1 MFRRSRLSI
10 KPNVKPGGRGS
21 SQTSKEDDKDH
32 TSVQQPSPERNAS
45 NENDATESQ
54 VVVSVPPMPPPNA
67 SREQEE
73 RDDPDEQ
80 QENVPINKN
89 DTNDKTGES
98 GVNSKLSVAPL
109 QRRKRFSTMPNLA
122 KPRSTSTSASTQPSS
137 SITSK
142 SLAQQQ
148 TSLTIGANTA
158 SVQGKA
164 SPSQTSAT
172 DKVLPKSLD
181 KRKPASGQLNK
192 LPEKKTPI
200 PQVPQFSPVKSPVHK
215 DPAIGTNTIRSPMTR
230 KTLSSP
236 LKERIMPSSPPA
248 KGIVPSPNHSPVRP
262 KSAKIPSDLERLR
275 KARKLREMLKEEL
288 RKEKKARRET
298 IPVWE
303 TGNPPERT
311 KMTMRDFIYYLPD
324 TNPMLSS
331 FEEEKRPSFPVL
343 TKEPEVGTIN
353 PPANEDEGEESDD
366 AVLGPRVKV
375 AEDGSII
382 IDEESLTVEVLR
394 KKGPIVE
401 ENDPIFERG
410 SQTTYSSFRKST
422 HTKPWS
428 NKETDMFFL
437 AISMVGT
444 DFSMIG
450 QLFPNRTRIEIKNKF
465 KREEKLNSW
474 RIDKAF
480 KEKKP
485 LDLDF
490 FGELLTRVLEAES
503 KRKKEKDEKTK
514 TQAPRKQSRSKR
526 NRKGKNVTEPES
538 DPDDPDPVEV
548 ADTELAEVDSNSVV
562 DGTEASC
569 SVEGQE
575 DAQKKESTSKPHP
588 TKRKRKRK
596 KKITAEPAEQE
607 TTKEPPHEGSSSQE
621 SKQEVQ
627 ECKIGTQKSSDLLSA
642 EEDNVGDQVA
652 EGEDECHIVNGEI
665 SLEQGISE
673 NKQPSETKKKV
684 NHNVESHSVSDHESE
699 APSKTTPPVT
709 TKTSKKSQCV
719 RVQKLKPNLKA
730 NRSKRVGGKDDDKTA
745 SQAIRFNDGDDK
757 REEVQESSVQ
767 HEDAPNC
774 DPPEIM
780 NNEVSEKEINS
791 VTADK
796 TKKIL
801 ESKAQGSDTE
811 SWPVEKQEESRAK
824 PNSAAR
830 RRFQKPKPN
839 LGKAVV
845 LIDEK
850 KIAPEQDKV
859 ITTEEDLD
867 FNPNIPVTEVCEVS
881 ERTGSDPYFASDVQ
895 TVDTLIANKKQVQQD
910 AVQGSSGAS
919 ESMVPVSQSKV
930 QSLEAATNSM
940 EIETQSIMALDSE
953 MLRRGCQDSNKT
965 QRSGMPSECD
975 GQEEHEDLKLDSIQD
990 NIISKPT
997 RSGRQPRPT
1006 AFYKSS
1012 AEHKPSAASPLLP
1025 EAESED
1031 KSRSRRARSQKTK
1044 PKVSKSLSK
1053 KETVTKNAGKGQG
1066 ISKAK
1071 LVTLRASQEDDDD
1084 DEPEPVE
1091 EDDVY
1096 LINPEEV
1103 NKVPAFV
1110 PISLRSP
1117 EPVHA
1122 EVEETMEELEIAVNV
1137 SDKNYDS
1144 ETEQALHESPDK
1156 SEPSQSCS
1164 LAAEED
1170 YNPATSDQIELFVE
1184 VIEIANEDTSQEE
1197 EYPDT
1202 EPGDDLQDAVCANV
1216 SYVDQKNLEQETI
1229 LGSDPPPMPIVEHD
1243 TAPDV
1248 TDVCTESSRLGEQHI
1263 PTEKNVKDGFDLEE
1277 LALPKEDSHN
1287 ATVSSSSITE
1297 QMSSQTNQV
1306 IKRCRFLK
1314 PKPNLS
1320 KTTSRS
1326 HAKKMC
1332 PITES
1337 RSVQNSIEPSE
1348 TTLQRSNYDNETKE
1362 NHGDSLQLHLATA
1375 EADKQHLTTEQVSV
1389 EQPSDKVSFPD
1400 EQEKCVGNQEQMNK
1414 TEHQG
1419 YRTKHPCEKVSI
1431 LGEQDVRHGKKSSRT
1446 DHLNDDTQYVVE
1458 RLSIPEQQD
1467 QYTEDEEQPSR
1478 TEHLNDETPHVV
1490 EQLTLPEQ
1498 QDQYVEDEEPLSRNQ
1513 HVVEQLSIPEQQ
1525 DQYMKDE
1532 EQLGRTRYLNDE
1544 IQHVVEQLSIPEQ
1557 QNQCVE
1563 DEEQLSR
1570 TQYLNDETQH
1580 VVEQLSIPEQQDQY
1594 VEDEEQ
1600 LSRTEHLND
1609 ETPHVVKQL
1618 TLPKQ
1623 QDQYMDDEEP
1633 LNRTQHVVEQLSIP
1647 EQQDQYLEDE
1657 EQLNRTQH
1665 VVEQLSIP
1673 EQQDQYMKDEEQLGR
1688 TRYLNDEIQHVVEQL
1703 SIPEQQNQCVEDEEQ
1718 PSRTQYLN
1726 DETQH
1731 VVEQLSIPEQQ
1742 DQYVEDEEQLSR
1754 TEHLNDE
1761 TPHVVEQLTLPEQ
1774 QDQCVEDEEPLSRN
1788 QHVVEQLSIPEQQDQ
1803 YVEDEEQPSRT
1814 QHLND
1819 EIQHVVEQLSIF
1831 EQQKQSVENEEQQ
1844 LSRTVNLGDETQHM
1858 GEQLSASEQQN
1869 QCVEDEKEQ
1878 LIRTAYLSG
1887 ETQHVVEQLSVPE
1900 QQNSC
1905 VEDKKQSRTQHL
1917 GEQFSLSKQQDQWVE
1932 DEVQLERIK
1941 QLDARTEYLSASVSP
1956 THDQLHTTSEIQ
1968 EAQLGMSSG
1977 AYFTQSTLSPCQR
1990 TDAKLSIQAPES
2002 NADVSYFGYSQQ
2014 INITEAQNSEHQ
2026 GMLNTS
2032 EENLEHMMAM
2042 GNPNEETFVLTLVE
2056 IPAYSLVDYGAS
2068 SASFTPVSEGTLAI
2082 VEPVLPLPTENAEV
2096 TETASY
2102 APACSSEPPVEAPTA
2117 SSVSE
2122 AVRCTESTQQQWSSD
2137 VPRSNLGQMQ
2147 RKRKA
2152 HAFDDEQDPPIKKSP
2167 ATISINEEATERV
2180 QLNEGTAPS
2189 KLAIFTSLEEC
2200 PAAIRSGMINSG
2212 TEEMNLQLEST
2223 EGFTS
2228 TPLESV
2234 GNPVPV
2240 EAATETHS
2248 VSVKE
2253 IKKSISQI
2261 RRGKLTVKPNIPTK
2275 RATCTLDT
2283 SKNKNSLKLS
2293 KTPKNSPSGNIL
2305 HAEGAC
2311 NLSVDMNFSQ
2321 QKPESAFHN
2330 QDQTDG
2336 QEHAATTEAG
2346 HSSQTLAAVIH
2357 AGAMVDA
2364 DVGMTAEQ
2372 SESCTQEKAS
2382 TSSTSLTRPAR
2393 KPRGFLSFISK
2404 KPSESESATKP
2415 QRTTFLKPCVTLPRF
2430 ARKRPIPSEENPEE
2444 TETSTLPAAKRKS
2457 FEKAGGHQPDSQ
2469 SVPTEVRYSSS
2480 LQSWQSESYTE
2491 EACCAMEQDT
2501 EQMQP
2506 TRVAEYFF
2514 SDIFT
2519 EVEEDEQE

>member
-32 TSVQQPSPERNAS
+32 TSVQQSSPERNTS
-45 NENDATESQ
+45 NENDASESQ
-54 VVVSVPPMPPPNA
+54 VVISVPPVPPPNA

-89 DTNDKTGES
+89 DKNDKTGEP
-98 GVNSKLSVAPL
+98 GVNSKLSVALL

-142 SLAQQQ
+142 TLAQQQ
-148 TSLTIGANTA
+148 TSLTSGANTA

-172 DKVLPKSLD
+172 DKLLPKSLD
-181 KRKPASGQLNK
+181 KRKPSSGQLNK

-236 LKERIMPSSPPA
+236 LKERVMTSSPPT

-353 PPANEDEGEESDD
+353 PPANEDEDEESDD

-514 TQAPRKQSRSKR
+514 TQAPRKPSKSKR

-538 DPDDPDPVEV
+538 DPDDPDPVEF
-548 ADTELAEVDSNSVV
+548 ADTELTEVDSNSVV

-596 KKITAEPAEQE
+596 KKLTAEPAEQE

-642 EEDNVGDQVA
+642 EEDNVGDQIA
-652 EGEDECHIVNGEI
+652 EGEDECHVVNGEI
-665 SLEQGISE
+665 SLEQGIAE

-709 TKTSKKSQCV
+709 TKTSKKSQYV

-730 NRSKRVGGKDDDKTA
+730 NRTKRVGGKDDDKTA
-745 SQAIRFNDGDDK
+745 SQAIRFSDGDNK
-757 REEVQESSVQ
+757 EGKSEEVQESSVQ

-780 NNEVSEKEINS
+780 NNEASEKEINS

-811 SWPVEKQEESRAK
+811 SWPMEKQEESRAK
-824 PNSAAR
+824 PNSAVR

-850 KIAPEQDKV
+850 KIASEQDKV

-867 FNPNIPVTEVCEVS
+867 FSPNIPVTEVCEVI

-895 TVDTLIANKKQVQQD
+895 TVDTLITNNKQVQQD
-910 AVQGSSGAS
+910 AVQVSSGAS
-919 ESMVPVSQSKV
+919 ESIVPVSQSKV

-953 MLRRGCQDSNKT
+953 MSQRGWQDSNKL
-965 QRSGMPSECD
+965 QQSGMPSECD

-1044 PKVSKSLSK
+1044 PKLSKSLSK

-1071 LVTLRASQEDDDD
+1071 LVTLRASQEDDDDDD

-1117 EPVHA
+1117 EPVHT

-1137 SDKNYDS
+1137 SDKNYES
-1144 ETEQALHESPDK
+1144 ETEQALHESPAK
-1156 SEPSQSCS
+1156 SEPSQSCG
-1164 LAAEED
+1164 LAPEED
-1170 YNPATSDQIELFVE
+1170 YNSATTDQIELFVE

-1248 TDVCTESSRLGEQHI
+1248 TDVCTESRRLGEQHI

-1277 LALPKEDSHN
+1277 LTLPKEDSHN
-1287 ATVSSSSITE
+1287 ATVSSSSVTE

-1348 TTLQRSNYDNETKE
+1348 TTLQKSNYDNETKE

-1375 EADKQHLTTEQVSV
+1375 EADKQDLTMEEVSV

-1431 LGEQDVRHGKKSSRT
+1431 LGEQDVGHGKKSSRT
-1446 DHLNDDTQYVVE
+1446 EHLNDDTRHVVE
-1458 RLSIPEQQD
+1458 HLSIPEQQD
-1467 QYTEDEEQPSR
+1467 QYTEDEEQRSR
-1478 TEHLNDETPHVV
+1478 T
-1490 EQLTLPEQ
+1490 
-1498 QDQYVEDEEPLSRNQ
+1498 Q
-1513 HVVEQLSIPEQQ
+1513 H
-1525 DQYMKDE
+1525 
-1532 EQLGRTRYLNDE
+1532 LNDE

-1563 DEEQLSR
+1563 DEEQQLGS
-1570 TQYLNDETQH
+1570 TQHLNDETQH
-1580 VVEQLSIPEQQDQY
+1580 VVEQLSIPE
-1594 VEDEEQ
+1594 
-1600 LSRTEHLND
+1600 H
-1609 ETPHVVKQL
+1609 
-1618 TLPKQ
+1618 
-1623 QDQYMDDEEP
+1623 QDQYM
-1633 LNRTQHVVEQLSIP
+1633 
-1647 EQQDQYLEDE
+1647 
-1657 EQLNRTQH
+1657 
-1665 VVEQLSIP
+1665 
-1673 EQQDQYMKDEEQLGR
+1673 
-1688 TRYLNDEIQHVVEQL
+1688 
-1703 SIPEQQNQCVEDEEQ
+1703 
-1718 PSRTQYLN
+1718 
-1726 DETQH
+1726 
-1731 VVEQLSIPEQQ
+1731 
-1742 DQYVEDEEQLSR
+1742 
-1754 TEHLNDE
+1754 
-1761 TPHVVEQLTLPEQ
+1761 
-1774 QDQCVEDEEPLSRN
+1774 
-1788 QHVVEQLSIPEQQDQ
+1788 
-1803 YVEDEEQPSRT
+1803 EDEEQPSRT

-1819 EIQHVVEQLSIF
+1819 EIQHVVEQLSIPEQQDQYTEDEEQLSRTQHLNDETPHVVEQLTLPEQQDQYVDDEEPLSRTQHVVEQLTIPEQQDQYVEGEEQPSRTQLLNDETQHVVEQVSIPEQQDQYVEDEEQLSRTQYLNDETQHVVEQLSIS

-1858 GEQLSASEQQN
+1858 GEQLSTSEQQN

-1878 LIRTAYLSG
+1878 LIKTAYLSG
-1887 ETQHVVEQLSVPE
+1887 ETQHVVEQLPE
-1900 QQNSC
+1900 QQNLC
-1905 VEDKKQSRTQHL
+1905 VEDKKRSRTQHL
-1917 GEQFSLSKQQDQWVE
+1917 GEQLSLSKQQDQWVE

-1968 EAQLGMSSG
+1968 EAQLGMSS
-1977 AYFTQSTLSPCQR
+1977 AYLTQSTLSPCQR
-1990 TDAKLSIQAPES
+1990 TDAKLFIQAPES

-2014 INITEAQNSEHQ
+2014 INITEAQTSEHQ
-2026 GMLNTS
+2026 ETLNTS

-2068 SASFTPVSEGTLAI
+2068 SASFTPVSEGTLTIA
-2082 VEPVLPLPTENAEV
+2082 ESVLPLPTENAEV

-2102 APACSSEPPVEAPTA
+2102 APACSPEPPVEAPTV

-2122 AVRCTESTQQQWSSD
+2122 AVRCTESTQQQWSSN
-2137 VPRSNLGQMQ
+2137 VPRSNLGQMK

-2152 HAFDDEQDPPIKKSP
+2152 PAFDDEQDPPIKKSP

-2212 TEEMNLQLEST
+2212 AEEMNLQLEST

-2283 SKNKNSLKLS
+2283 SKNKNALKLP

-2311 NLSVDMNFSQ
+2311 SLSVDMNFSQ

-2346 HSSQTLAAVIH
+2346 HSTQTRAADIH
-2357 AGAMVDA
+2357 AGAVVDT
-2364 DVGMTAEQ
+2364 DMGMTAEQ
-2372 SESCTQEKAS
+2372 SESSTQEKAS

-2404 KPSESESATKP
+2404 KPSESESTTKP
-2415 QRTTFLKPCVTLPRF
+2415 QRTTFLKPCVSLPKF
-2430 ARKRPIPSEENPEE
+2430 ARKRPTPSEENPEE

-2469 SVPTEVRYSSS
+2469 SAPTEVRYSSS
-2480 LQSWQSESYTE
+2480 LQSWESESYTE
-2491 EACCAMEQDT
+2491 EACCAMEQDI